1 MSPSAEPL
9 IPSSKNNKSEIENAW
24 AFKVCNQTDNLET
37 DSKTLYYRLLK
48 LKMQSFY
55 IFKAQ
60 KRLKQICIFK
70 QQPQKSHGMDNYSTK
85 KSSNRSITLCILRDA
100 CHELFCIFRDFYAS
114 GTQDTEVTKSLKVPT
129 SSLQKLIAPITVQL

>member
-1 MSPSAEPL
+1 MNKIKTWLKVNKLTLNFKKTKYMLQTVIPDLNYCPSAEPL

-24 AFKVCNQTDNLET
+24 VFKVCNQTDNLET
-37 DSKTLYYRLLK
+37 DSKTIYYRLLK

-70 QQPQKSHGMDNYSTK
+70 QQPQKSHGMD
-85 KSSNRSITLCILRDA
+85 IL
-100 CHELFCIFRDFYAS
+100 
-114 GTQDTEVTKSLKVPT
+114 P
-129 SSLQKLIAPITVQL
+129 

>member
-1 MSPSAEPL
+1 MQWLNSYGESWDSSCVKLWVPVQNHWFPVQKTTSPKLKMLGPL
-9 IPSSKNNKSEIENAW
+9 KYVIRQIIW
-24 AFKVCNQTDNLET
+24 T

-70 QQPQKSHGMDNYSTK
+70 QQPQKSHGMDILPKNLQIDRSLFASSGMHAMNYFAF
-85 KSSNRSITLCILRDA
+85 LG
-100 CHELFCIFRDFYAS
+100 IFMHQGHR
-114 GTQDTEVTKSLKVPT
+114 TQR
-129 SSLQKLIAPITVQL
+129 

>member
-1 MSPSAEPL
+1 MCKIMSPSAEPL
-9 IPSSKNNKSEIENAW
+9 IPSSKNNKSKIENAW

-70 QQPQKSHGMDNYSTK
+70 QQPQKSHGMDILPKNLQIDRSLFASSGMHAMNYFAF
-85 KSSNRSITLCILRDA
+85 LG
-100 CHELFCIFRDFYAS
+100 IFMHQGHR
-114 GTQDTEVTKSLKVPT
+114 TQR
-129 SSLQKLIAPITVQL
+129 